1 MKSNKCAYKVL
12 IGIGSLMTISYIGA
26 IWANDVCKVILNIVA
41 MIGSGVLCSALVSLF
56 LELKSEKEKKK
67 QSSFI
72 LEGIKSRL
80 KFILIWEIK
89 VLSAYSI
96 LIKPDSQKRTK
107 KYKLTLTNAIV
118 KIKEILESITQ
129 NTENIYQYS
138 SNMDFEYMNKIK
150 RKNTLAFGFSLPYYK
165 DLASRISDLLIDSNN
180 YLINGVFNEDKINIL
195 KSMEIEIKE
204 IIGFSTEDSLE
215 LLMEFREI
223 FFKNIEMYYK
233 VLDIDLNEEQDC
245 YIREIKNI

>member
-1 MKSNKCAYKVL
+1 MVVVVRIVQAVKSKRITKEKILKSNKCAYKVL
-12 IGIGSLMTISYIGA
+12 IVIGSLMTISYIGA

-107 KYKLTLTNAIV
+107 KYKLALTNAIV

-150 RKNTLAFGFSLPYYK
+150 RKNTL
-165 DLASRISDLLIDSNN
+165 
-180 YLINGVFNEDKINIL
+180 
-195 KSMEIEIKE
+195 
-204 IIGFSTEDSLE
+204 T
-215 LLMEFREI
+215 
-223 FFKNIEMYYK
+223 FFEKT
-233 VLDIDLNEEQDC
+233 
-245 YIREIKNI
+245 